1 VSTRVQEKLPE
12 PLQDALNK
20 GLLKRLPI
28 TFLPFT
34 RQQLRDWDSLF
45 PYERQSILHLL
56 LYLAGLNDEQL
67 ALLFREVIR
76 LEEKMGVRGW
86 QFSTDEQTILNAS
99 LLARSPYYQDW
110 RKAVQK
116 VFDAADRHAEKEKP
130 GDTGGN
136 RLILLA
142 MPQRLPLDRS
152 KVWQGWRRI
161 GRPVRLD
168 LALPASPGETRS
180 PAEALLGAGD
190 GGRLL
195 EVVSRRPDAS
205 PEDAWIV
212 DAGTG
217 LVDCALKPGPSGTDA
232 PSATLLSHERL
243 ATFRQ
248 NFSREVNTMR
258 KDLADADAVFD
269 HLRKADVT
277 PWCPPEVAS
286 VPVIREF
293 LRTLYLSGNGALIYG
308 NSFVEW
314 SASEA
319 FRRARPSFLM
329 AQFGVRSKP
338 KPFTSVAVF
347 ENPDEVNPLPAVDD
361 LPGSA
366 LDAQELALYVWLAA
380 SRYDEY
386 RRSTVCL
393 CMAENL
399 SEAYV
404 VAPPEFALW
413 HETEPVPLDR
423 LRAVLTHWLADEH
436 RAEH

>member
-1 VSTRVQEKLPE
+1 VSTQVQEKLPQQ
-12 PLQDALNK
+12 LQDALNK

-34 RQQLRDWDSLF
+34 QQQLRDWNYLF
-45 PYERQSILHLL
+45 PYERQSILRLL
-56 LYLAGLNDEQL
+56 LYLASLNEEQL
-67 ALLFREVIR
+67 AELFREVVQ

-110 RKAVQK
+110 RRAVQK
-116 VFDAADRHAEKEKP
+116 VFDAADQHAEREKT
-130 GDTGGN
+130 GDAGGN
-136 RLILLA
+136 RLILLV
-142 MPQRLPLDRS
+142 MPERLPLERS
-152 KVWQGWRRI
+152 KVWQRWQGI

-168 LALPASPGETRS
+168 LALSGETRS
-180 PAEALLGAGD
+180 PAEALLSASSTGD

-195 EVVSRRPDAS
+195 EVVSRRSSAS
-205 PEDAWIV
+205 PADTWIL

-217 LVDCALKPGPSGTDA
+217 LVDCALKQKPFGTGT

-243 ATFRQ
+243 APFREK
-248 NFSREVNTMR
+248 FSREVNTMR
-258 KDLADADAVFD
+258 KDLADADAVYD
-269 HLRKADVT
+269 RLRKADVT

-286 VPVIREF
+286 VPVVREF
-293 LRTLYLSGNGALIYG
+293 LRSLYLSGNGALIFG

-347 ENPDEVNPLPAVDD
+347 ENPDQANPLPAIDD

-366 LDAQELALYVWLAA
+366 LDAQVLALYVWLAA

-386 RRSTVCL
+386 RHNTICL

-413 HETEPVPLDR
+413 NEAEPVTLDR
-423 LRAVLTHWLADEH
+423 LRAALAHWLADEH
-436 RAEH
+436 PAGR